1 MYCENCGALLTGGGK
16 FCPECGAAV
25 NIKIQNQY
33 KKELEQSG
41 MAFAYLPEEDP
52 AAAAK
57 AGERIQPVVGSYSA
71 PAEEPVF
78 EGLKSGSFGYS
89 TANDLGLANSQTAVQ
104 AKQNV
109 PDYGY
114 SDDTIRAA
122 QAELDRPSK
131 AEEYK
136 KTSTDWRDHVDSS
149 KFREQNANGQ
159 PVQAPQYT
167 DQPFYNQ
174 AQHGYVQKQAPNMYD
189 AYGTQY
195 SDKSYIAAALLAFFL
210 GAFGAHN
217 FYLGYTRKAVIQLA
231 MGLMTIFTLGLSG
244 IAVGIWAFVE
254 FILLLTGSIGT
265 DGNGR
270 PLKR

>member
-25 NIKIQNQY
+25 NIKVHNQY
-33 KKELEQSG
+33 KKELEQGG
-41 MAFAYLPEEDP
+41 MAFAYLPEEDTAAKDG
-52 AAAAK
+52 AAA
-57 AGERIQPVVGSYSA
+57 
-71 PAEEPVF
+71 
-78 EGLKSGSFGYS
+78 
-89 TANDLGLANSQTAVQ
+89 Q
-104 AKQNV
+104 AKQDV

-114 SDDTIRAA
+114 SEDTIRAA

-136 KTSTDWRDHVDSS
+136 KTSTDWRDHVDSD

-159 PVQAPQYT
+159 PMQQQFA

-174 AQHGYVQKQAPNMYD
+174 PQFGNSQRQAPNMYD

-231 MGLMTIFTLGLSG
+231 MGLMTIFTLGISG

-254 FILLLTGSIGT
+254 FILLLTGGIST

>member
-33 KKELEQSG
+33 KKELDQSG
-41 MAFAYLPEEDP
+41 MAFAYLPDEGP

-57 AGERIQPVVGSYSA
+57 AGE
-71 PAEEPVF
+71 
-78 EGLKSGSFGYS
+78 
-89 TANDLGLANSQTAVQ
+89 Q
-104 AKQNV
+104 AQQNV

-114 SDDTIRAA
+114 SEDTIRAA

-174 AQHGYVQKQAPNMYD
+174 PQYGYGQKQAPNMYD

-210 GAFGAHN
+210 GAFKMIQ
-217 FYLGYTRKAVIQLA
+217 RKYEHIRAAFPAALFLCRRKKIQSVDV
-231 MGLMTIFTLGLSG
+231 MCG
-244 IAVGIWAFVE
+244 IP
-254 FILLLTGSIGT
+254 
-265 DGNGR
+265 GNS
-270 PLKR
+270 LCHLEKSTK

>member
-25 NIKIQNQY
+25 NIKVQNQY
-33 KKELEQSG
+33 KKELEQGG
-41 MAFAYLPEEDP
+41 MAFAYLPEEDTDAKDG
-52 AAAAK
+52 AAA
-57 AGERIQPVVGSYSA
+57 
-71 PAEEPVF
+71 
-78 EGLKSGSFGYS
+78 
-89 TANDLGLANSQTAVQ
+89 Q

-114 SDDTIRAA
+114 SEDTIRAA

-136 KTSTDWRDHVDSS
+136 KTSTDWRDHVDSD

-159 PVQAPQYT
+159 PMQQFT

-174 AQHGYVQKQAPNMYD
+174 PQYGYREGQVPNMYG

-217 FYLGYTRKAVIQLA
+217 FYLGYTRKAVIQLT

-254 FILLLTGSIGT
+254 FILLLTGSIST
-265 DGNGR
+265 DGDGR

>member
-25 NIKIQNQY
+25 SIKVQNQY
-33 KKELEQSG
+33 KKELEQGG
-41 MAFAYLPEEDP
+41 MAFAYLPDEEP
-52 AAAAK
+52 APKTETA
-57 AGERIQPVVGSYSA
+57 ERTQPFDNSDSV
-71 PAEEPVF
+71 PAEELSF
-78 EGLKSGSFGYS
+78 GGLKSGSFGYS
-89 TANDLGLANSQTAVQ
+89 TANDLGLANSQTIDPANR
-104 AKQNV
+104 NV

-122 QAELDRPSK
+122 QAELDKPSK

-136 KTSTDWRDHVDSS
+136 KTSTDWRDHVDSD

-159 PVQAPQYT
+159 PVQPHFSE
-167 DQPFYNQ
+167 QPYYNQ
-174 AQHGYVQKQAPNMYD
+174 SQYGYNQRQAPGMYD

-195 SDKSYIAAALLAFFL
+195 SDKNYIVAALLAFFL
-210 GAFGAHN
+210 GGVGAHN

-244 IAVGIWAFVE
+244 AAVGIWAFVE
-254 FILLLTGSIGT
+254 FILILIGKIDT

>member
-33 KKELEQSG
+33 RKELEQG
-41 MAFAYLPEEDP
+41 GTAFAYIPDEDP
-52 AAAAK
+52 AVTTKTAA
-57 AGERIQPVVGSYSA
+57 
-71 PAEEPVF
+71 
-78 EGLKSGSFGYS
+78 
-89 TANDLGLANSQTAVQ
+89 Q
-104 AKQNV
+104 AQQNV

-114 SDDTIRAA
+114 SEDTIRAA

-136 KTSTDWRDHVDSS
+136 KTSTDWRDHVDSD

-159 PVQAPQYT
+159 PVQPPQYAN
-167 DQPFYNQ
+167 QPFYNQ
-174 AQHGYVQKQAPNMYD
+174 PQYGYGQKQAPNMYD

-217 FYLGYTRKAVIQLA
+217 FYLGYTRKAVIQLV

-254 FILLLTGSIGT
+254 FILLLTGSIST

>member
-25 NIKIQNQY
+25 NIKVQNQY
-33 KKELEQSG
+33 KKELEQGG
-41 MAFAYLPEEDP
+41 MAFSYLPEEEQ
-52 AAAAK
+52 A
-57 AGERIQPVVGSYSA
+57 
-71 PAEEPVF
+71 
-78 EGLKSGSFGYS
+78 
-89 TANDLGLANSQTAVQ
+89 ANDLGLANAQTAVR

-114 SDDTIRAA
+114 SDDTIQAA
-122 QAELDRPSK
+122 QAELNRPSK

-136 KTSTDWRDHVDSS
+136 KTSTDWRDHVDSD

-159 PVQAPQYT
+159 PVQPQYAN
-167 DQPFYNQ
+167 QPFYNQ
-174 AQHGYVQKQAPNMYD
+174 PQYGYGQKQAPNMYD

-254 FILLLTGSIGT
+254 FILLLTGSIST

>member
-25 NIKIQNQY
+25 SIKIQNQY
-33 KKELEQSG
+33 KKELEQGNS
-41 MAFAYLPEEDP
+41 AFAYLPEEEP
-52 AAAAK
+52 AK
-57 AGERIQPVVGSYSA
+57 DVSA
-71 PAEEPVF
+71 DS
-78 EGLKSGSFGYS
+78 LKSGSFGYN
-89 TANDLGLANSQTAVQ
+89 TAKDLGFAGWEAATSK
-104 AKQNV
+104 KQDV

-122 QAELDRPSK
+122 QAELDSPSK

-136 KTSTDWRDHVDSS
+136 KTSTDWRDHVDSN

-159 PVQAPQYT
+159 PVENRQYT
-167 DQPFYNQ
+167 NQ
-174 AQHGYVQKQAPNMYD
+174 QFGYGQKQAPNMYD
-189 AYGTQY
+189 VYGTQY

-210 GAFGAHN
+210 GGFGAHN
-217 FYLGYTRKAVIQLA
+217 FYLGYTRKAVIQLV
-231 MGLMTIFTLGLSG
+231 MGLMTIFTFGLSG

-254 FILLLTGSIGT
+254 FILLLTGSIST
-265 DGNGR
+265 DGDGR

>member
-25 NIKIQNQY
+25 NIKVHNQY
-33 KKELEQSG
+33 RKELEQGG
-41 MAFAYLPEEDP
+41 MAFAYLPEEDT
-52 AAAAK
+52 AAK
-57 AGERIQPVVGSYSA
+57 DGAA
-71 PAEEPVF
+71 M
-78 EGLKSGSFGYS
+78 
-89 TANDLGLANSQTAVQ
+89 Q
-104 AKQNV
+104 AKQDV

-114 SDDTIRAA
+114 SEDTIRAA

-131 AEEYK
+131 AEGYK
-136 KTSTDWRDHVDSS
+136 KTSTDWRDHVDSD

-159 PVQAPQYT
+159 PMQQQFA

-174 AQHGYVQKQAPNMYD
+174 PQFSYGQRQAPNMYD

-231 MGLMTIFTLGLSG
+231 MGLMTIFTLGISG

-254 FILLLTGSIGT
+254 FILLLTGGIST

>member
-33 KKELEQSG
+33 KKELDQSG
-41 MAFAYLPEEDP
+41 MAFAYLPDEGP

-57 AGERIQPVVGSYSA
+57 AGE
-71 PAEEPVF
+71 
-78 EGLKSGSFGYS
+78 
-89 TANDLGLANSQTAVQ
+89 Q
-104 AKQNV
+104 AQQNV

-114 SDDTIRAA
+114 SEDTIRAA

-149 KFREQNANGQ
+149 KFREQNASGQ

-174 AQHGYVQKQAPNMYD
+174 AQYGYAQKQAPNMYD

-254 FILLLTGSIGT
+254 FILLLTGSIST

>member
-1 MYCENCGALLTGGGK
+1 M
-16 FCPECGAAV
+16 
-25 NIKIQNQY
+25 
-33 KKELEQSG
+33 
-41 MAFAYLPEEDP
+41 
-52 AAAAK
+52 
-57 AGERIQPVVGSYSA
+57 
-71 PAEEPVF
+71 
-78 EGLKSGSFGYS
+78 
-89 TANDLGLANSQTAVQ
+89 Q

-114 SDDTIRAA
+114 SDDTIQAA

-136 KTSTDWRDHVDSS
+136 KTSTDWRDHVDSD

-159 PVQAPQYT
+159 PMQQFT

-174 AQHGYVQKQAPNMYD
+174 PQFGYGQRQAPNMYD

-231 MGLMTIFTLGLSG
+231 MGLMTIFTLGISG

-254 FILLLTGSIGT
+254 FILLLTGGIST

>member
-25 NIKIQNQY
+25 NIKVQNQY
-33 KKELEQSG
+33 KKELEQGG
-41 MAFAYLPEEDP
+41 MAFAYLPEEEP
-52 AAAAK
+52 AAK
-57 AGERIQPVVGSYSA
+57 AKTAEQNQPFDDSYSR
-71 PAEEPVF
+71 PAEDISF
-78 EGLKSGSFGYS
+78 GGLKSGSFGYS
-89 TANDLGLANSQTAVQ
+89 TANDLGFANSQTVDQ
-104 AKQNV
+104 AKQYA

-114 SDDTIRAA
+114 SEDTIRAA

-136 KTSTDWRDHVDSS
+136 KNSTDWRDHVDSN

-159 PVQAPQYT
+159 PVENRQYT
-167 DQPFYNQ
+167 NQ
-174 AQHGYVQKQAPNMYD
+174 QFGYGQKQAPNMYD
-189 AYGTQY
+189 VYGTQY

-210 GAFGAHN
+210 GGFGAHN
-217 FYLGYTRKAVIQLA
+217 FYLGYTRKAVIQLV
-231 MGLMTIFTLGLSG
+231 MGLMTIFTFGLSG

-254 FILLLTGSIGT
+254 FILLLTGSIST
-265 DGNGR
+265 DGDGR

>member
-25 NIKIQNQY
+25 NIKVQNKY
-33 KKELEQSG
+33 KKELEQGG
-41 MAFAYLPEEDP
+41 MAFAYLPEEEP
-52 AAAAK
+52 AAK
-57 AGERIQPVVGSYSA
+57 AKTAEQNQPFDDSYSR
-71 PAEEPVF
+71 PAEDISF
-78 EGLKSGSFGYS
+78 GGLKSGSFGYS
-89 TANDLGLANSQTAVQ
+89 TANDLGLANSQTAMQ

-114 SDDTIRAA
+114 SDDTIQAA

-136 KTSTDWRDHVDSS
+136 KNSTDWRDHVDSD

-159 PVQAPQYT
+159 PMQQFS

-174 AQHGYVQKQAPNMYD
+174 PQYGFKGGQAPNMYD
-189 AYGTQY
+189 VYGTQY

-254 FILLLTGSIGT
+254 FILLLTGSIST
-265 DGNGR
+265 DGDGR

>member
-25 NIKIQNQY
+25 SIKIQNQY
-33 KKELEQSG
+33 KKELEQGNS
-41 MAFAYLPEEDP
+41 AFAYLPEEEP
-52 AAAAK
+52 AK
-57 AGERIQPVVGSYSA
+57 DVSA
-71 PAEEPVF
+71 DS
-78 EGLKSGSFGYS
+78 LKSGSFGYN
-89 TANDLGLANSQTAVQ
+89 TAKDLGFAGWEAATSK
-104 AKQNV
+104 KQDV

-122 QAELDRPSK
+122 QAELDSPSK

-136 KTSTDWRDHVDSS
+136 KTSTDWRDHVDSD

-159 PVQAPQYT
+159 PVQPQQYT
-167 DQPFYNQ
+167 NQPFYEQ
-174 AQHGYVQKQAPNMYD
+174 PQYGYAQKQVPNMYD

-210 GAFGAHN
+210 GGLGAHN
-217 FYLGYTRKAVIQLA
+217 FYLGYKKKAIIQLT
-231 MGLMTIFTLGLSG
+231 MCLLSILTLGISG
-244 IAVGIWAFVE
+244 LAAGIWAFVE
-254 FILLLTGSIGT
+254 FILILTGSIST
-265 DGNGR
+265 DGDGR

>member
-25 NIKIQNQY
+25 NIKVQNQY
-33 KKELEQSG
+33 KKELEQGG

-52 AAAAK
+52 AAK
-57 AGERIQPVVGSYSA
+57 SKTVERNQPFSDSYSGQNGD
-71 PAEEPVF
+71 VSF
-78 EGLKSGSFGYS
+78 GDLKSGSFGYS
-89 TANDLGLANSQTAVQ
+89 TANDLGFANSQTVDQ
-104 AKQNV
+104 AKQYA

-114 SDDTIRAA
+114 SEDTIRAA

-136 KTSTDWRDHVDSS
+136 KTSTDWRDHVDSD

-159 PVQAPQYT
+159 PMQQFS

-174 AQHGYVQKQAPNMYD
+174 PQYGYREGQAPNMYG

-210 GAFGAHN
+210 GGVGAHN
-217 FYLGYTRKAVIQLA
+217 FYLGYTRKAIIQLA
-231 MGLMTIFTLGLSG
+231 MFLMTFFTFGLSG
-244 IAVGIWAFVE
+244 LAVGIWAFVE
-254 FILLLTGSIGT
+254 FILILTGSIGT

>member
-41 MAFAYLPEEDP
+41 MAFAYLPDEGP

-57 AGERIQPVVGSYSA
+57 AGE
-71 PAEEPVF
+71 
-78 EGLKSGSFGYS
+78 
-89 TANDLGLANSQTAVQ
+89 Q

-136 KTSTDWRDHVDSS
+136 KTSTDWRDHVDSD

-159 PVQAPQYT
+159 PMQQFS

-174 AQHGYVQKQAPNMYD
+174 PQYGFKGGQAPNMYD
-189 AYGTQY
+189 VYGTQY

-254 FILLLTGSIGT
+254 FILLLTGSIST
-265 DGNGR
+265 DGDGR
-270 PLKR
+270 PFKR

>member
-1 MYCENCGALLTGGGK
+1 MYCENCGALLSGGGK

-33 KKELEQSG
+33 KTEMEQGST
-41 MAFAYLPEEDP
+41 AFAYIPDE
-52 AAAAK
+52 K
-57 AGERIQPVVGSYSA
+57 
-71 PAEEPVF
+71 PAEDISF
-78 EGLKSGSFGYS
+78 GSLKSGSFGYS
-89 TANDLGLANSQTAVQ
+89 TASDLGLADSQTADQ
-104 AKQNV
+104 AKQNI

-122 QAELDRPSK
+122 EAELDRPSK

-136 KTSTDWRDHVDSS
+136 KKSTDWRDHVDSD

-159 PVQAPQYT
+159 PVQPRQFAN
-167 DQPFYNQ
+167 QPFYTENQ
-174 AQHGYVQKQAPNMYD
+174 YGYGQKQAPNMYD

-217 FYLGYTRKAVIQLA
+217 FYLGYTRKAIIQLV
-231 MGLMTIFTLGLSG
+231 MGLMTIFTFGLSG

-254 FILLLTGSIGT
+254 FILLLIGSIST

>member
-25 NIKIQNQY
+25 NIKVQNQY
-33 KKELEQSG
+33 KKELEQGG
-41 MAFAYLPEEDP
+41 MAFAYLPEEEP
-52 AAAAK
+52 AAK
-57 AGERIQPVVGSYSA
+57 AKTAEQNQPFDDSYSR
-71 PAEEPVF
+71 P
-78 EGLKSGSFGYS
+78 
-89 TANDLGLANSQTAVQ
+89 
-104 AKQNV
+104 
-109 PDYGY
+109 
-114 SDDTIRAA
+114 
-122 QAELDRPSK
+122 AELDRPSK

-136 KTSTDWRDHVDSS
+136 KTSTDWRDHVDSD

-159 PVQAPQYT
+159 PMQQFT

-174 AQHGYVQKQAPNMYD
+174 PQFGYGQRQAPNMYD

-231 MGLMTIFTLGLSG
+231 MGLMTIFTLGISG

-254 FILLLTGSIGT
+254 FILLLTGGIST